1 MVVFEEPGD
10 EFELEK
16 VKKKNF
22 ATKVRTISFL
32 IIFLL
37 VIFFIAKNDFSFA
50 FGEKDVFEQVC
61 GPANTR
67 NSAEDEDLGL
77 QKAKKAI
84 ESNKGKF
91 KDLPGF
97 QNIFAKKEPMG
108 YKQKEVSMVMI
119 SFDVEDNKHK
129 IIPKELCGFQT
140 RVIYK

>member
-16 VKKKNF
+16 VKNKNLT
-22 ATKVRTISFL
+22 TKVRTTSFL

-37 VIFFIAKNDFSFA
+37 VIFFIAKNDFSFV
-50 FGEKDVFEQVC
+50 FGEKIVFEQIC

-84 ESNKGKF
+84 KINKRGLE
-91 KDLPGF
+91 DLPGF
-97 QNIFAKKEPMG
+97 QNIFAKKEPVG
-108 YKQKEVSMVMI
+108 YKQKEVPVVII
-119 SFDVEDNKHK
+119 SFDVEDRKHK

-140 RVIYK
+140 KVIYK